1 MTQTSRR
8 QSLAF
13 RLFRCLLIVPVFSS
27 VGCGYMLGSF
37 HGGDVRTVA
46 VPVFESNSNRRGIEY
61 QLTEAVQNEIKAR
74 TPFRI
79 AKEPYADTRLKGRII
94 EIRKRPLGENRYDDP
109 RALQYSLSV
118 QVVWEDLRNGN
129 VLAEQTIPIN
139 PVGLSLETNADF
151 SPELGQS
158 QATANQKAIQQ
169 LAAQIVDRMEAPW

>member
-1 MTQTSRR
+1 MTRTSRR
-8 QSLAF
+8 QTL
-13 RLFRCLLIVPVFSS
+13 RLLRCMMIIPVFSS

-79 AKEPYADTRLKGRII
+79 TKEPYADTRLKGRIV
-94 EIRKRPLGENRYDDP
+94 EVRKRPLGETRYDDP
-109 RALQYSLSV
+109 RELQYSLAV
-118 QVVWEDLRNGN
+118 VVVWEDLRTGN

-139 PVGLSLETNADF
+139 PVGLSLESSAEF
-151 SPELGQS
+151 APELGQS
-158 QATANQKAIQQ
+158 QASANQRAVQE

>member
-8 QSLAF
+8 LSL
-13 RLFRCLLIVPVFSS
+13 RLLRCLMIAPVFSG
-27 VGCGYMLGSF
+27 VGCGYMVGSF

-79 AKEPYADTRLKGRII
+79 AKEPYADTRLKGRIV
-94 EIRKRPLGENRYDDP
+94 EIRKRPLGETGFDDP
-109 RALQYSLSV
+109 RNLQYSLAV

-139 PVGLSLETNADF
+139 PVGLHLESKADF
-151 SPELGQS
+151 APELGQS
-158 QATANQKAIQQ
+158 QATANQRAVKE

>member
-1 MTQTSRR
+1 MTQTERR
-8 QSLAF
+8 LSL
-13 RLFRCLLIVPVFSS
+13 RLLRCLLIAPVFSS
-27 VGCGYMLGSF
+27 IGCGYVVGSF

-46 VPVFESNSNRRGIEY
+46 VPVFESTSTRRGIEY

-79 AKEPYADTRLKGRII
+79 AKEPYADTRLKGKIV
-94 EIRKRPLGENRYDDP
+94 EIRKRPLGENKYDDP

-118 QVVWEDLRNGN
+118 QVVWEDLRTGD
-129 VLAEQTIPIN
+129 VLAEQTIPLN
-139 PVGLSLETNADF
+139 PVGLSLESSAEFD
-151 SPELGQS
+151 PELGHS